1 MPRPTAGDLTLRSFD
16 IPATTAT
23 HVQLRV
29 VSNQCTGA
37 PAYQGDT
44 DNDPTDNADC
54 DSGTFAGEPTTAG
67 QNVRIA
73 ELQVF
78 SGSAR

>member
-1 MPRPTAGDLTLRSFD
+1 VPRPTSGDLTLRSFD

-29 VSNQCTGA
+29 LSNQCTGA
-37 PAYQGDT
+37 PAYQD
-44 DNDPTDNADC
+44 DNDPTDNVNC

-78 SGSAR
+78 SGNVR